1 MNSYREKCISRHFK
15 IKGKIKVY
23 LDTKYWLILRDV
35 QLGKNTCP
43 KKLKIYKI
51 IMELNK
57 SKKVIFPI
65 SQYVLNEFVKQR
77 DRRTLEESFNLILQL
92 SENISIRTYKERI
105 FEEVISFIK
114 DVADKKLNFNS
125 KVNNQH
131 VWTSIP
137 YSFGKFVIRTKNNDP
152 FDEEVQRVVFEFESV
167 DRIFLNIILEKSED
181 NGNFP
186 DPTGVLNAK
195 RSDRF
200 KNTLKNQ
207 SFEFYSGLE
216 RGLVV
221 NAFTEAF
228 GSSYKKKDIET
239 ALIAL
244 NNLKYKNKLGNVL
257 PTLNTYSTLLTTW
270 LIEQNSKIKINHY
283 FDIHHA
289 TAALPYFDIFLTEN
303 SLKDAIRRVTP
314 KYLEFNK
321 CTVGST
327 LEEAI
332 EILISLK

>member
-1 MNSYREKCISRHFK
+1 MNSYRKRCISKHLK
-15 IKGKIKVY
+15 LKDKIKVY

-35 QLGKNTCP
+35 QLKQSICP
-43 KKLKIYKI
+43 KKIKIHRTI
-51 IMELNK
+51 LNLAE
-57 SKKVIFPI
+57 SKKVIFSI
-65 SQYVLNEFVKQR
+65 SQYVLNELVKQR

-92 SENISIRTYKERI
+92 SNNISIRTYKERI

-125 KVNNQH
+125 EVNNQH

-137 YSFGKFVIRTKNNDP
+137 YSFGKFVIETENNGY
-152 FDEEVQRVVFEFESV
+152 FDEEAQQVIFESESI
-167 DRIFLNIILEKSED
+167 DQMFLNIILEESED
-181 NGNFP
+181 SSNFP
-186 DPTGVLNAK
+186 DPTDMLNAK
-195 RSDRF
+195 KSDKY

-207 SFEFYSGLE
+207 SCEFHSELE

-221 NAFTEAF
+221 NAFIEAF
-228 GSSYKKKDIET
+228 DSSYNNKDVET

-244 NNLKYKNKLGNVL
+244 NILKYKNKLGNVL

-270 LIEQNSKIKINHY
+270 IIEQNSKIKVNHY

-303 SLKDAIRRVTP
+303 SLKDAIKRVTP

-321 CTVGST
+321 CKVGST

-332 EILISLK
+332 EILNSLK